1 MKISI
6 TPQRRMRDNGVTR
19 DIGVRLT
26 MVLESETKADK
37 EELAQ
42 IWENLEADDSVEA
55 LLGLIKRMKSR
66 NNTPPVSG

>member
-1 MKISI
+1 MKIRI

-42 IWENLEADDSVEA
+42 VWESLEADDSVEA
-55 LLGLIKRMKSR
+55 LLDLIAKMNKRK
-66 NNTPPVSG
+66 G

>member
-1 MKISI
+1 MKITI

-37 EELAQ
+37 EELVRV
-42 IWENLEADDSVEA
+42 WENLEADDSVEA
-55 LLGLIKRMKSR
+55 LLDLIAKMNKRK
-66 NNTPPVSG
+66 G

>member
-1 MKISI
+1 MRISI
-6 TPQRRMRDNGVTR
+6 TPQRRLKDNGVTR
-19 DIGVRLT
+19 EIGVRLT

-55 LLGLIKRMKSR
+55 LLDLIAKMNKRKR
-66 NNTPPVSG
+66 